1 VSVLLLALALPIGLA
16 RYSLPS
22 TDILPAHNEARTVS
36 SVIDHDFPDRGA
48 AHLTIAVRIDGDA
61 AASPA
66 GLHALKAYVAAVRTI
81 PGVTSIDSVLGIAP
95 DVPSARLSAVIEHA
109 AHSRLSKFARDWVR
123 GDIAKL
129 VVGLRTN
136 YLLKFRT
143 LIALAKP
150 RPAWVRE
157 LSTNEKHP
165 RFW

>member
-1 VSVLLLALALPIGLA
+1 M
-16 RYSLPS
+16 
-22 TDILPAHNEARTVS
+22 
-36 SVIDHDFPDRGA
+36 
-48 AHLTIAVRIDGDA
+48 
-61 AASPA
+61 
-66 GLHALKAYVAAVRTI
+66 
-81 PGVTSIDSVLGIAP
+81 
-95 DVPSARLSAVIEHA
+95 IEHA
-109 AHSRLSKFARDWVR
+109 SHSRLSKFARDWVR
-123 GDIAKL
+123 GDIAKV